1 MRAQGRQMRQQR
13 VREDL
18 TAHPPIRI
26 LAIALRLLHHVRQQG
41 GQSGVGLLRDA
52 TRESVVEIVALAL
65 SILSDQGAQV
75 AGRAGKRASHD
86 LVRPAPLPVGQHEKH
101 RQTGNQTAEQR
112 ILEAR
117 PDDAVAVQHLI
128 ETAHHHQRDRPGR
141 QRVAVGAPDEEG
153 HARRHGDQPLDFRRR
168 EQRHQRPTGDEP
180 EDRRPH
186 IAILSDGNVKLDL
199 DVLSLVRGGPAIFKG
214 MAILQGQERNAVAA
228 FAFSLAVDGSDTFF
242 VFVGRGP
249 SDYRVTG
256 TLHGLQAQLHF
267 GQKAELELW
276 SAKGQ
281 GTCVWCLKPY
291 SVTKL
296 GWSDAKLHE
305 LAPATDAGAYRPENL
320 ADEPFVVRK

>member
-1 MRAQGRQMRQQR
+1 MTRFPITLLLISLTIPACSQS
-13 VREDL
+13 VR
-18 TAHPPIRI
+18 
-26 LAIALRLLHHVRQQG
+26 
-41 GQSGVGLLRDA
+41 
-52 TRESVVEIVALAL
+52 
-65 SILSDQGAQV
+65 
-75 AGRAGKRASHD
+75 D
-86 LVRPAPLPVGQHEKH
+86 LVKPAHDVAVSSTIRTSLSQAAEVEAFTRLPDQ
-101 RQTGNQTAEQR
+101 
-112 ILEAR
+112 
-117 PDDAVAVQHLI
+117 DAVIVYD
-128 ETAHHHQRDRPGR
+128 TVRSTPGTT
-141 QRVAVGAPDEEG
+141 
-153 HARRHGDQPLDFRRR
+153 DFM
-168 EQRHQRPTGDEP
+168 DN
-180 EDRRPH
+180 RPH